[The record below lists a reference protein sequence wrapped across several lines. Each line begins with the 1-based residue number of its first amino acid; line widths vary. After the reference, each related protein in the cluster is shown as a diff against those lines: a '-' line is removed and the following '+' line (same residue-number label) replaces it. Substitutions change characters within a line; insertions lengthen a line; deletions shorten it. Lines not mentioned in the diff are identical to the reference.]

1 MYCLCSKWGAI
12 PLILSSEDTCGTCS
26 CNFVDREFMNLTNL

>member
-12 PLILSSEDTCGTCS
+12 PLIFPSKDTCGS
-26 CNFVDREFMNLTNL
+26 CNFMDRDCGFISL